1 MLSRLGK
8 HTCARIGAVCA
19 YTCPFLACASFL
31 HVAGCGEDIQHACQ
45 APWGARWPP
54 ALSPSPT
61 RVGAWEVWGAYP
73 STLEG
78 KGACVCGGCRS
89 GKGAPSPPPFCKVP
103 QTCCRAP
110 GPTRNTRG
118 ENCGRGRGR
127 RGRGGGGKG
136 GREAGQ
142 RPSRALPGTPATS
155 PVQEAPGWGEK
166 TRGVR
171 GRLTSERGRGAAASP
186 SRAAAPPCSGSAP
199 LLSSPLPPRRR
210 RRLLAEG
217 RPRPAPARPAPPPG
231 PSASPP
237 GRAGRCGA
245 VRGRNGLHGRL
256 VNPLL
261 RTGRPGQGDRGCV
274 GSAAAWST
282 QAPAGLPRPV
292 SRWCLQIPKE
302 EIPQPPMAAWCLG
315 IHAPPRCLNCPLLQ
329 TGVFHKRPMI
339 CSYTVAEG
347 ALRKVRQE
355 GDSHTPP
362 GALL

>member
-1 MLSRLGK
+1 MSLLGK

-19 YTCPFLACASFL
+19 YTCPFLACASSL
-31 HVAGCGEDIQHACQ
+31 HVAGCRGDIQHACQ
-45 APWGARWPP
+45 APWGARWPLAP
-54 ALSPSPT
+54 SPSPT

-78 KGACVCGGCRS
+78 KGASACGGCRS
-89 GKGAPSPPPFCKVP
+89 EKGAPSFPPLLQSPPNLLPSARSHEEHEQGKLRAWEGKERKRRRRKRRKRGRTAAEPC
-103 QTCCRAP
+103 AP
-110 GPTRNTRG
+110 GDTGDVPGAGGSGERG
-118 ENCGRGRGR
+118 ENPRGAGPPYLGAGPGSGRFSQP
-127 RGRGGGGKG
+127 GGG
-136 GREAGQ
+136 ASLQ
-142 RPSRALPGTPATS
+142 RLRSS
-155 PVQEAPGWGEK
+155 
-166 TRGVR
+166 
-171 GRLTSERGRGAAASP
+171 
-186 SRAAAPPCSGSAP
+186 P

-245 VRGRNGLHGRL
+245 VRGRNGLPGRL

-282 QAPAGLPRPV
+282 PAPAGLPRPA

-315 IHAPPRCLNCPLLQ
+315 IHALPRCLNCPLLQ
-329 TGVFHKRPMI
+329 V
-339 CSYTVAEG
+339 G
-347 ALRKVRQE
+347 A
-355 GDSHTPP
+355 S
-362 GALL
+362 